1 MNSLLTMARQSAWNR
16 RGTLVWVVVSIALA
30 TALLWTI
37 ERVRHDLRSS
47 FSQSVSGVDLIV
59 GARSSPVQLM
69 LFSVFHIGGVT
80 HPMGMQS
87 VQALSQH
94 RAVQWVVPLSLGDSH
109 RGFAVLGTTP
119 DYFRYFA
126 YGDRQPL
133 RLQSGQVF
141 SGTLDGLYE
150 AVIGA
155 DVARQLGYSIGQRL
169 VLSHGMGAE
178 DDHDH
183 EHDPKK
189 SPGLPHAA
197 HDDKPFQVVGV
208 LAPTGT
214 PVDRTVHVS
223 LQALEAVH
231 LNWRAGAPMPGL
243 QIAPEQARKFDL
255 APQQVTAALVGLKSR
270 AAVFN
275 VQRFVADHEGE
286 ALMGVMPGVALDELW
301 TVLAVG
307 ENALLAMSALVALVS
322 LVSLTAVI
330 LAGLNERRRE
340 LAVLRAVGA
349 SPRHVWV
356 LLTWEGLWVTTAGLF
371 LGVLVAQLGM
381 VLGAP
386 WLQSVW
392 GIRLQAGWPL
402 DSQWWGLCA
411 ILLAGMA
418 ASLGPAW
425 RAYRISLAD
434 GLSPKV

>member
-16 RGTLVWVVVSIALA
+16 RGTLVWVVLSMALA
-30 TALLWTI
+30 TALVWTI

-80 HPMGMQS
+80 HPMRMQS
-87 VQALSQH
+87 VEALAQH

-109 RGFAVLGTTP
+109 RGFPVLGTTP

-155 DVARQLGYSIGQRL
+155 DVARQLGYSVGQRL
-169 VLSHGMGAE
+169 VLAHGMGAE

-183 EHDPKK
+183 DHDHKRT
-189 SPGLPHAA
+189 PGLPHAA
-197 HDDKPFQVVGV
+197 HDDKPFQVVGI

-223 LQALEAVH
+223 LQSIEAVH

-243 QIAPEQARKFDL
+243 EIAPEQARKFDL
-255 APQQVTAALVGLKSR
+255 TPKQVTAALVGLKSR

-286 ALMGVMPGVALDELW
+286 ALMGVMPAVALDELW
-301 TVLAVG
+301 TVLALG

-322 LVSLTAVI
+322 LLSLTAVI

-349 SPRHVWV
+349 SPRHVLV
-356 LLTWEGLWVTTAGLF
+356 LLTWEGLWVTTAGLA
-371 LGVLVAQLGM
+371 LGVLVAQGGM
-381 VLGAP
+381 LLGAA

-402 DSQWWGLCA
+402 ESQWWGLLA

-425 RAYRISLAD
+425 RAYRFSLAD